1 MNLFSL
7 AIVGLS
13 LRIVIDFKPK
23 LNSLINFYMASFIK
37 KKKKK
42 QYYTITGLFFL
53 IFFALLVIFVSS
65 LLTTI
70 LSNLTPIYSDS
81 MNLLIA
87 ILGIIIG
94 TSLAR
99 RYFWPKPLLN
109 MPVSIKKTLNYRTT
123 KKTGLYNT
131 LALVIF
137 SFFATINTV
146 GLSILLLSSYSVILG
161 PPAIV
166 WSLPF
171 VIGLIIP
178 LYFIIV
184 VIALDTKV
192 SAVIAWKEN
201 NKNTMRLCSG
211 LIIILLSWLQLLIIT
226 TKETIV
232 I

>member
-13 LRIVIDFKPK
+13 VGLAIGFNPILISVI
-23 LNSLINFYMASFIK
+23 SVYMASMMGRK
-37 KKKKK
+37 TKK

-65 LLTTI
+65 LSTTI

-226 TKETIV
+226 TKEIIV